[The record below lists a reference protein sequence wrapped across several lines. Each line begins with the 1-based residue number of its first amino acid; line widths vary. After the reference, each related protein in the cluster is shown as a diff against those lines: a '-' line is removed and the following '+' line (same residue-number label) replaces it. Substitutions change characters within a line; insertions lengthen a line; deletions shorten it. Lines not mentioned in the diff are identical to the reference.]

1 MWSRWAGLSSVL
13 VAVRPI
19 AASYVPKGP
28 NDIEPTYA
36 AVASNHLLGVSPRV
50 TDSPIPDPRGLVGRA
65 DALDRSPNTCGF
77 YSDGYPLLCYTS
89 TATCVYGSRFA
100 ACCSQ
105 GTTCSSMFTGCYP
118 YSDYIKG
125 SCSSDNRKT
134 EPQMACCFQEIV
146 PNCVLHTL
154 LISSTS
160 LGLWGCAAAL
170 TGQTIYATNP
180 LLPTTSESAPSETT
194 ASLAATSTP
203 TLGNS
208 TSNDTGERKSSTG
221 TIVGGVVGGVGGI
234 AIFGAA
240 IFLFMRNRKKRF
252 GDKSPS
258 ALAAA
263 QPMLHQD
270 QQSPSPGQGSP
281 FSYNPQS
288 SPFRYHSQRESPA
301 YDPYTAYQHYHDKSR
316 PYPQPPQS
324 PYNPYFSGQSWGQSS
339 PGLTSSLGALSS
351 TSAGIPGSGTMKY
364 HHIGQNSQALELPQ
378 SNAIPIGKSKN
389 PAELG

>member
-1 MWSRWAGLSSVL
+1 
-13 VAVRPI
+13 
-19 AASYVPKGP
+19 
-28 NDIEPTYA
+28 
-36 AVASNHLLGVSPRV
+36 
-50 TDSPIPDPRGLVGRA
+50 
-65 DALDRSPNTCGF
+65 
-77 YSDGYPLLCYTS
+77 
-89 TATCVYGSRFA
+89 
-100 ACCSQ
+100 
-105 GTTCSSMFTGCYP
+105 
-118 YSDYIKG
+118 
-125 SCSSDNRKT
+125 
-134 EPQMACCFQEIV
+134 MACC
-146 PNCVLHTL
+146 
-154 LISSTS
+154 
-160 LGLWGCAAAL
+160 
-170 TGQTIYATNP
+170 
-180 LLPTTSESAPSETT
+180 APSETT

-270 QQSPSPGQGSP
+270 QQSPPPGQGSP

-288 SPFRYHSQRESPA
+288 SPFGCHSQRESPA

-324 PYNPYFSGQSWGQSS
+324 PYNPYFSGQSWDQSS
-339 PGLTSSLGALSS
+339 PGLTSSLGAPSS
-351 TSAGIPGSGTMKY
+351 TSAGTPGSSTMKY
-364 HHIGQNSQALELPQ
+364 HHIGQNYSQALELPQ
-378 SNAIPIGKSKN
+378 SNAIPTGKSKN